1 LCLLLYHIFIQFA
14 SSNSNSKRKTATQVP
29 VPVRGGFPKYKK
41 KKPATQFLVSGRRFF
56 LEKKKKEKEEWMKK
70 VCVVPLGIWQCP
82 NGVRF
87 PVP

>member
-14 SSNSNSKRKTATQVP
+14 SSNPNSKRKTATQVP
-29 VPVRGGFPKYKK
+29 VPV
-41 KKPATQFLVSGRRFF
+41 RRFF

-82 NGVRF
+82 NGVWV
-87 PVP
+87 PVPWHRSFWEQL

>member
-29 VPVRGGFPKYKK
+29 VPV
-41 KKPATQFLVSGRRFF
+41 RRFF

-87 PVP
+87 PVPWHRSFWEQL

>member
-1 LCLLLYHIFIQFA
+1 VPVIISHFYSVCFIKPKF
-14 SSNSNSKRKTATQVP
+14 KRKTATQVP
-29 VPVRGGFPKYKK
+29 VPV
-41 KKPATQFLVSGRRFF
+41 RRFF